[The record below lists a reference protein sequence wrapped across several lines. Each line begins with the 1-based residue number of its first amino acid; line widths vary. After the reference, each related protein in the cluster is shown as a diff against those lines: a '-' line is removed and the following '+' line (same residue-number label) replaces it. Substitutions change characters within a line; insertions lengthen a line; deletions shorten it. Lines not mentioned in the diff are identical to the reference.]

1 MNYLDNLVEDEE
13 DREVES
19 GVYMK
24 QVRTVIII
32 ED

>member
-1 MNYLDNLVEDEE
+1 MNYLDDLVEDEE
-13 DREVES
+13 DREAES

-24 QVRTVIII
+24 QIRTVIII